1 MDPTD
6 LQACDILPDLL
17 RVHPGR
23 LPANVVRVRVV
34 QNSEAVWLERTS
46 RVGRPWLDEDPPVGS
61 TTLVE
66 RDVLSGF
73 IACGPRGELLFDPT
87 TSVLDNAV
95 ELMRLTPYSL
105 INVTNLFLEEEAY
118 AVDEGYRNGGA
129 AAADCWAVLAAA
141 LESIASELGR
151 GESESARGGEP
162 PLESGTSARNTHEQT
177 LADALVALATLLASD
192 NDDSTEGEVEQRI
205 CSFDEECLFPTPS
218 RVQDYFREAVEHL
231 LATSRTFPGLFDSPW
246 RERVMELYDALDF
259 SDLDCWPAS
268 GKGTDDWLMRGPT
281 DGDGDEDPEGE
292 TP

>member
-61 TTLVE
+61 TTVVE

-73 IACGPRGELLFDPT
+73 IACGPRGELLFDPA

-95 ELMRLTPYSL
+95 ELMRLTPYTL
-105 INVTNLFLEEEAY
+105 INVTSLFTEA
-118 AVDEGYRNGGA
+118 AAHEVDEGYRAGGA
-129 AAADCWAVLAAA
+129 AAGDCWAVLAAA

-151 GESESARGGEP
+151 GESE
-162 PLESGTSARNTHEQT
+162 HEQT
-177 LADALVALATLLASD
+177 LADALVALATLLAAD
-192 NDDSTEGEVEQRI
+192 NDDSTEGEVEERI

-218 RVQDYFREAVEHL
+218 RVQGHLREAVEHL
-231 LATSRTFPGLFDSPW
+231 LATSRTFPELFDSPW
-246 RERVMELYDALDF
+246 RERVMEIYDALDF
-259 SDLDCWPAS
+259 SDLDCWPAR
-268 GKGTDDWLMRGPT
+268 GKGTDDWLMRRPT
-281 DGDGDEDPEGE
+281 DGDGDEDPEDLE
-292 TP
+292 EAP